1 MPVLVVHIRHM
12 RVHMALRC
20 VLVPV
25 AVRAGGHVGM
35 GVLVVAVV
43 VRVGVFVV
51 QGFVCVFMRV
61 GFGQVQQ
68 HAQQHQR
75 AAGGQQPAAAALAHG
90 QRGQRAYEGCKG
102 ENRAGAA
109 GAEFALGQ

>member
-25 AVRAGGHVGM
+25 AVRAGGHLSVG
-35 GVLVVAVV
+35 VQVVAVV
-43 VRVGVFVV
+43 VGVGVFVV
-51 QGFVCVFMRV
+51 QGFVRVFMRV

-68 HAQQHQR
+68 HALGKPGDLQR
-75 AAGGQQPAAAALAHG
+75 EGAQGGG
-90 QRGQRAYEGCKG
+90 GEGGK
-102 ENRAGAA
+102 NGARRVP
-109 GAEFALGQ
+109 

>member
-35 GVLVVAVV
+35 VGVLVVAVV
-43 VRVGVFVV
+43 CMD
-51 QGFVCVFMRV
+51 VCVCVCSRV
-61 GFGQVQQ
+61 RRVST
-68 HAQQHQR
+68 H
-75 AAGGQQPAAAALAHG
+75 
-90 QRGQRAYEGCKG
+90 
-102 ENRAGAA
+102 
-109 GAEFALGQ
+109 

>member
-1 MPVLVVHIRHM
+1 MLMVRIRHM

-43 VRVGVFVV
+43 VCVGVFVV
-51 QGFVCVFMRV
+51 QGFVRVFMRV

-68 HAQQHQR
+68 HAQIGR
-75 AAGGQQPAAAALAHG
+75 AHV
-90 QRGQRAYEGCKG
+90 
-102 ENRAGAA
+102 
-109 GAEFALGQ
+109 

>member
-1 MPVLVVHIRHM
+1 MPVLVVRIRHM

-25 AVRAGGHVGM
+25 AVRAGGHLSV

-43 VRVGVFVV
+43 VGVGVGVFVV
-51 QGFVCVFMRV
+51 QGFVRVFMRV

-90 QRGQRAYEGCKG
+90 QRG
-102 ENRAGAA
+102 
-109 GAEFALGQ
+109 